1 MIEEEKN
8 ESVIFIYVKHA
19 AIVSNHTRLSNED
32 VLNKEATCVVVDI
45 VTFWA
50 VKSVDIM
57 TVVEYGIVIFR

>member
-45 VTFWA
+45 VTF
-50 VKSVDIM
+50 
-57 TVVEYGIVIFR
+57 